1 MAAAS
6 ICEQASPWSYELHVF
21 EKNSLLWNKV
31 LISGG
36 GRCNVTTGY
45 YKKQDFLDK
54 YIRGSDFIKDALAV
68 FWPRKVYKWFEDHGV
83 PLKIEDDMRVFPI
96 SNNGK
101 DVVWVFE
108 KIFAEYWVVVHF
120 KEGVEK
126 LTYTKLDSSATPE
139 NDGFVV
145 DTAKDSYDFDV
156 VVLTTGG
163 NAYAHTGSTGDGYSF
178 AAACGHSIT
187 PLGPSLNSF
196 MTTDAWMHE
205 LSGLSFADAVLRVR
219 LGDGT
224 DKDTHGPVLL
234 THFGISWPATFVL
247 AAYTAFETVD
257 ETHPLTAYFQPFQD
271 MDASVWN
278 TFFLDASMR
287 SPKKRLSTILA
298 ESPLPKRFAA
308 AFVQRFASDITIG
321 VLSKKDRQYLSGL
334 LWNGI
339 PLACI
344 KRRPGD
350 EFVTAGGVALEEVD
364 SSTLES
370 KTAPWLYFAGEILD
384 VDGVTGWFNLQ
395 ACWAA
400 GYVVGK
406 SIAST
411 I

>member
-1 MAAAS
+1 MAAAT
-6 ICEQASPWSYELHVF
+6 ICEQSPIDSYELHLF

-31 LISGG
+31 IISWG
-36 GRCNVTTGY
+36 GRCNVTTWY
-45 YKKQDFLDK
+45 YKKQDFLGK
-54 YIRGSDFIKDALAV
+54 YIRGADFLQPILAS
-68 FWPRKVYKWFEDHGV
+68 FGPRKVYKWFENHGV
-83 PLKIEDDMRVFPI
+83 PLKVEQDMRVFPV

-101 DVVWVFE
+101 DVVWAFE
-108 KIFAEYWVVVHF
+108 KLFADYDVQVHF
-120 KEGVEK
+120 KEWVKNLFIENS
-126 LTYTKLDSSATPE
+126 TYK
-139 NDGFVV
+139 VV
-145 DTAKDSYDFDV
+145 TDVSEYEFDI

-163 NAYAHTGSTGDGYSF
+163 NAYAHTWSSGEWYEF
-178 AAACGHSIT
+178 AHALWHTIT

-196 MTTDAWMHE
+196 MTNEPWMHE
-205 LSGLSFADAVLRVR
+205 LSWLAFSDAVLRYTDTQK
-219 LGDGT
+219 GGT
-224 DKDTHGPVLL
+224 SRDSYGPVLL

-257 ETHPLTAYFQPFQD
+257 QTDPLTAFFQPYQD
-271 MDASVWN
+271 MDVLVWN
-278 TFFLDASMR
+278 KFLLDASVR
-287 SPKKRLSTILA
+287 SPKKRLSTILS

-308 AFVQRFASDITIG
+308 AFVQRFASDIAIG

-350 EFVTAGGVALEEVD
+350 EFVTAGGVSLKEVD

-370 KTAPWLYFAGEILD
+370 KIAPWLYFAGEILD

-400 GYVVGK
+400 GYVVWN
-406 SIAST
+406 SISSLL
-411 I
+411 IN